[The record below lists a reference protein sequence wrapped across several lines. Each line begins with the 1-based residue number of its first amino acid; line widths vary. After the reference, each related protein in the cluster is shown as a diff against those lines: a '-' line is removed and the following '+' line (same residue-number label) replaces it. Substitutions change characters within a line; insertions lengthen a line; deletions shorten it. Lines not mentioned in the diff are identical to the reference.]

1 MGDIPPETGAGAGV
15 ASGAGGAQSSGAGA
29 IDVVTL
35 GATAKEGGTRSISYR
50 IGGWSDLPFLGPRPP
65 GVRSPLVA
73 LEICDDPRIWPAV
86 ITRDLGDLATDP
98 AAWAREAERR
108 FSADLVRLVLT
119 STREQSF
126 SDLPAIGRTVEA
138 VLSATTLPLIIEG
151 SDEPGLDREVFQ
163 RCGEAGA
170 GERLLLGTAEADRY
184 RSVAAAALAYGHS
197 VVAQSPIDIN
207 LAKQLNILLREIGVP
222 HDRIV
227 IDPYTGALGYG
238 FEYSYSVMERIR
250 DAALKGDRDLA
261 MPMISQAPDSTVVK
275 EVREAPPEW
284 QREIAVRW
292 EFGFALP
299 AVIAGADIV
308 SVRHP
313 ETVQLLKEAFRNLLA
328 GTPEG
333 GGPGGA

>member
-1 MGDIPPETGAGAGV
+1 MGDAPPPET
-15 ASGAGGAQSSGAGA
+15 AGG
-29 IDVVTL
+29 IDLVTL
-35 GATAKEGGTRSISYR
+35 GATAKEGGTRSVSHR
-50 IGGWSDLPFLGPRPP
+50 IGGWTDLPFLGPRPA

-73 LEICDDPRIWPAV
+73 LEICDDPKAWPAV
-86 ITRDLGDLATDP
+86 VTRDLGDLASDVS
-98 AAWAREAERR
+98 AWAREAEKH
-108 FSADLVRLVLT
+108 FSADLIRLVLT
-119 STREQSF
+119 STRDRSF
-126 SDLPAIGRTVEA
+126 SDFPAVGRTVEA
-138 VLSATTLPLIIEG
+138 VLSATSLPLIIEG
-151 SDEPGLDREVFQ
+151 SSEPELDREVFQ

-197 VVAQSPIDIN
+197 VAAQSPIDIN

-261 MPMISQAPDSTVVK
+261 MPMISQAPDSLTVK
-275 EVREAPPEW
+275 EVREAPPGG

-292 EFGFALP
+292 EFGFALS
-299 AVIAGADIV
+299 AAIAGADIV

-313 ETVQLLKEAFRNLLA
+313 ETVRLLKVALGNLLA
-328 GTPEG
+328 GSPG
-333 GGPGGA
+333 GGGTGGA

>member
-1 MGDIPPETGAGAGV
+1 MADPLPPAAANG
-15 ASGAGGAQSSGAGA
+15 
-29 IDVVTL
+29 IDLVTL
-35 GATAKEGGTRSISYR
+35 GATKAGGGTRSVSYR
-50 IGGWSDLPFLGPRPP
+50 IGGWTDLPFLGPHPA

-73 LEICDDPRIWPAV
+73 LEVCDDPKNWPAV
-86 ITRDLGDLATDP
+86 VTRDLGDLCGDV

-108 FSADLVRLVLT
+108 FAADLVRLVLT
-119 STREQSF
+119 STRDRSF
-126 SDLPAIGRTVEA
+126 SDFPAVGRTVEA
-138 VLSATTLPLIIEG
+138 VLSATSLPLVIEG
-151 SDEPGLDREVFQ
+151 SSEPDLDREVFQ

-170 GERLLLGTAEADRY
+170 GEKLLLGTAEADRY

-197 VVAQSPIDIN
+197 VAAQSPIDIN

-261 MPMISQAPDSTVVK
+261 MPMISQAPDSLTVK
-275 EVREAPPEW
+275 EVRDAPPEG

-292 EFGFALP
+292 EFGFALS
-299 AVIAGADIV
+299 AAIAGADIV

-313 ETVQLLKEAFRNLLA
+313 ETVKLLRVAFGNLLA
-328 GTPEG
+328 GSPG
-333 GGPGGA
+333 GGGAGGA